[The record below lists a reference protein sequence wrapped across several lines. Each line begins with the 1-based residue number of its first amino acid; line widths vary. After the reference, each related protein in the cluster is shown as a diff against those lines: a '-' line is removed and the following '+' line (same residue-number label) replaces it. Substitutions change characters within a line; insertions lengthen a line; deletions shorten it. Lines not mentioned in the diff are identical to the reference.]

1 MADQSNPA
9 ALHATVSGMVQG
21 VFYRRFVLQEAT
33 GLGLCGRVR
42 NLFDGRVEVEAE
54 GDRQK
59 LEQLVRRL
67 HKGPHGAQVTEVAT
81 EWSEHRGEHRDFR
94 VDYS

>member
-1 MADQSNPA
+1 VANQTDRAS
-9 ALHATVSGMVQG
+9 LHAVVSGIVQG

-54 GDRQK
+54 GERQK
-59 LEQLVRRL
+59 LDQLIRKL
-67 HKGPHGAQVTEVAT
+67 HKGPPGSQVTDVAT
-81 EWSEHRGEHRDFR
+81 EWSEHRAEYRDFR
-94 VDYS
+94 VDYN